1 MFTLI
6 PRLIPR
12 FRGIIFSNIQ
22 GQAGSKVIIK
32 GIIKEILKGIL
43 MKAGRPI
50 SIRVCP
56 NSSRLPVM
64 LLTTGLLNCAPQGVS
79 AGEVL
84 PKPPEAIRR
93 TVLERR

>member
-1 MFTLI
+1 
-6 PRLIPR
+6 
-12 FRGIIFSNIQ
+12 
-22 GQAGSKVIIK
+22 
-32 GIIKEILKGIL
+32 
-43 MKAGRPI
+43 
-50 SIRVCP
+50 VCP